1 MGLSEGGQELTYGFE
16 MALAT
21 QPNNVIAFPG
31 VPVTLGW
38 VDKSVRAEHQNLAGD
53 ERVSYQKILAPVAS
67 FSLDGLSFED
77 RAKWRSLA
85 ITTGEFYIVRMLRRE
100 RLFGIAATAYD
111 DGGTIKV
118 RLPNSSYSLASK
130 KSVAAGGPGLVT
142 LFSVFTSW
150 ADSIA
155 DGTSVITVTGP
166 AADGVTLTLGGVPPA
181 DGQVVYINFTATA
194 WLAKVGQGPQFNP
207 ITGAAPNHSGTIVFE
222 GA

>member
-1 MGLSEGGQELTYGFE
+1 MGLSEAGQELVYGFE

-31 VPVTLGW
+31 VPMTLAW
-38 VDKSVRAEHQNLAGD
+38 TDRSVRAEHQNLAGD
-53 ERVSYQKILAPVAS
+53 ERVSYQKIVSPVAS

-100 RLFGIAATAYD
+100 RLFGIAATAYS

-118 RLPNSSYSLASK
+118 RLPNSSYVLASK
-130 KSVAAGGPGLVT
+130 KSVANGGPGLIT
-142 LFSVFTSW
+142 QFSVYTSW
-150 ADSIA
+150 AASIG
-155 DGTSVITVTGP
+155 DGTTPITVTGP
-166 AADGVTLTLGGVPPA
+166 AADGVTLTLGGAPPA
-181 DGQVVYINFTATA
+181 DGQVVYINFSATA
-194 WLAKVGQGPQFNP
+194 WLAKVAQGPQFNP
-207 ITGAAPNHSGTIVFE
+207 ITGAPPFHTGTIVFE